1 MTTTPMTV
9 TQEAHE
15 RALQMLNRDLPEYCF
30 VEIEVGEN
38 GSENKA
44 WLVASENREL
54 LKAHTNFVALVMGA
68 SREINKRRPQLSVMS
83 KQVGHS

>member
-1 MTTTPMTV
+1 MTIPMTV

-15 RALQMLNRDLPEYCF
+15 RAVQMLNRDLPPDYS
-30 VEIEVGEN
+30 VDVEVGMN

-44 WLVASENREL
+44 WLVISEDRIL

-68 SREINKRRPQLSVMS
+68 SREIKKRRPQLSVMS